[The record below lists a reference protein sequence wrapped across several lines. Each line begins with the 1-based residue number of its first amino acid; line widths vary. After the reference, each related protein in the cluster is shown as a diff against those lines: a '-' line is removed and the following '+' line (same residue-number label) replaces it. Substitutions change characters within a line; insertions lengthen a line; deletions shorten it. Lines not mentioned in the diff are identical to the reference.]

1 MGIAYNTSVVR
12 NGLVLHLDAANVKCY
27 SGSGNDIVDIS
38 NSKTSLQLY
47 DSAGYISSEKVFR
60 FVYQSSGTASNW
72 ITTSTFSGIPSGVIN
87 NFTYCGFYKVT
98 NVSSSRGWTFDV
110 FNQDTTNRLNF
121 YPNSAGASLEIN
133 NNGTETTPSL
143 SGLSALNTW
152 VYYGYSIS
160 NSGTTHTM
168 FRWNFLTNTF
178 DFDTKTV
185 AAIGSIGTS
194 VTFGRRGASTS
205 NFCGLDLGPQM
216 IYNRALSTA
225 EIRQNFEA
233 LRGRYGI

>member
-1 MGIAYNTSVVR
+1 MSLGHGASIVR
-12 NGLVLHLDAANVKCY
+12 SGLVLHLDPANVKSY
-27 SGSGNDIVDIS
+27 PGTGNDILDVS

-47 DSAGYISSEKVFR
+47 DSAGYIAAEKVFR

-72 ITTSTFSGIPSGVIN
+72 ITTSTFSGIPAGIIN
-87 NFTYCGFYKVT
+87 AFTYCGFYKVT
-98 NVSSSRGWTFDV
+98 NVSSSRGWTFDD

-121 YPNSAGASLEIN
+121 YPNSNGASFEIN
-133 NNGTETTPSL
+133 NNVTETTPSL

-194 VTFGRRGASTS
+194 VTYGRRGASTT

-216 IYNRALSTA
+216 MYNRVLSVA
-225 EIRQNFEA
+225 EIKQNFEA
-233 LRGRYGI
+233 TRGRFNI